1 MAIPAYSSIY
11 LSKTARSVGNML
23 HNAVLE
29 FGYDGSDFLRMF
41 IQSDIAEQIKN
52 ANPKY
57 LAGKSGMELFT
68 EVVEQTSDK
77 HIEQR
82 LTEAYSRSDVYWVG
96 WALAHYQWYSGRS
109 FRDILETISYE
120 ELLGL
125 YNTLHEADI
134 NKFYDVLDMHFR
146 DADSNLKQTRKR
158 CGITQEQ
165 LAEASG
171 VSINTIRAY
180 ERKAKDI
187 NKAQVDIVL
196 KLADALKCGIADIL
210 D

>member
-1 MAIPAYSSIY
+1 MAIPAYNSIY
-11 LSKTARSVGNML
+11 LSKTARSIGNML

-29 FGYDGSDFLRMF
+29 FGYNGNDFLRMF
-41 IQSDIAEQIKN
+41 IQSDVAEQIEN

-57 LAGKSGMELFT
+57 LAGKSGMELLT
-68 EVVEQTSDK
+68 EVVERTSGK
-77 HIEQR
+77 HFDSRLIES
-82 LTEAYSRSDVYWVG
+82 YDRSDVYWVG

-109 FRDILETISYE
+109 FKDILETISYD

-134 NKFYDVLDMHFR
+134 NKVYDVFDMHFLA
-146 DADSNLKQTRKR
+146 ADSKLKLTRKR

-165 LAEASG
+165 LAELSG
-171 VSINTIRAY
+171 VSLNTIRAY

-187 NKAQVDIVL
+187 NKAQVDIVI
-196 KLADALKCGIADIL
+196 KLSNALKCGIADIL

>member
-41 IQSDIAEQIKN
+41 IQSDIAEQIEN

-77 HIEQR
+77 HIDPR

-134 NKFYDVLDMHFR
+134 NKVYDVFDMHFC
-146 DADSNLKQTRKR
+146 DADSKLKQMRKR
-158 CGITQEQ
+158 CGIHH
-165 LAEASG
+165 AEH
-171 VSINTIRAY
+171 R
-180 ERKAKDI
+180 RF
-187 NKAQVDIVL
+187 L
-196 KLADALKCGIADIL
+196 CRRF
-210 D
+210 